1 MPIYGDQ
8 PSTLGDIK
16 EELLARLQK
25 DHDDETVRH
34 KTFAARCLGFKG
46 NSILLEKSNGDIE
59 LSSIDKYINIS
70 VLDERCA
77 VVDRA
82 WVE

>member
-16 EELLARLQK
+16 EELLARL
-25 DHDDETVRH
+25 
-34 KTFAARCLGFKG
+34 
-46 NSILLEKSNGDIE
+46 SILLEKSNGEIE

-77 VVDRA
+77 VMDRA
-82 WVE
+82 GVV

>member
-16 EELLARLQK
+16 EELLARL
-25 DHDDETVRH
+25 
-34 KTFAARCLGFKG
+34 
-46 NSILLEKSNGDIE
+46 SILLEKSKGDIE
-59 LSSIDKYINIS
+59 LSCIDKYINIS

-77 VVDRA
+77 MMDRA
-82 WVE
+82 GVE

>member
-16 EELLARLQK
+16 EELLARL
-25 DHDDETVRH
+25 
-34 KTFAARCLGFKG
+34 
-46 NSILLEKSNGDIE
+46 SILLEKSNGDIE
-59 LSSIDKYINIS
+59 LSSFDKYINIS

-82 WVE
+82 EVV